1 KLVDPRTRKAHMIK
15 KEIPTR
21 NFLDVGKSSS
31 KVAATM
37 GLPEAPLQEMD
48 IPEDPID
55 LPEAP
60 LPEMD
65 IPEDPIQKDS
75 SDDNSVVSSHEE
87 FYSFI
92 SKSQSN
98 KGKRPVRR
106 RRNSQYPIILENLFS
121 DEEENLAEDLL
132 DLEDEELTDQEIDFN
147 SPETLYENIETP
159 IEPIDLNKGFA
170 WMILWVLK
178 YQKRHRKSEVE
189 PNSLMAS
196 KALGVCVHMIKY
208 ATCEQC
214 CKLYNTADVS
224 TDKPN
229 MVPK

>member
-1 KLVDPRTRKAHMIK
+1 Q
-15 KEIPTR
+15 
-21 NFLDVGKSSS
+21 SSS
-31 KVAATM
+31 HNGPT
-37 GLPEAPLQEMD
+37 GSSTSEMN

-60 LPEMD
+60 LSEMD

-75 SDDNSVVSSHEE
+75 SDDDSVVSSHEE

-92 SKSQSN
+92 SKCQFN

-106 RRNSQYPIILENLFS
+106 RRNSQYPIIFENLFF

-132 DLEDEELTDQEIDFN
+132 DLEDEKLTNQEIDFN

-159 IEPIDLNKGFA
+159 IEPIDPNKGFV

-189 PNSLMAS
+189 TNSLV
-196 KALGVCVHMIKY
+196 KFLR
-208 ATCEQC
+208 
-214 CKLYNTADVS
+214 
-224 TDKPN
+224 
-229 MVPK
+229 